1 MTMFSTIRLR
11 AAAVLAG
18 FALAL
23 SGCFMS
29 PGKFTSELALTGPD
43 TFTFSYEGEI
53 FFLTLSKL
61 AMMGATTEEAF
72 TPSECYDEETYEARE
87 CTAEVLDAQR
97 ADWEAGAEERA
108 AKAKKDAEMM
118 KAVMGGIDPTDPKAT
133 EEMVRLLER
142 QKGWNRVVHKG
153 DGLFEVSYSVSGT
166 LGHDF
171 MFPTIEGFPATNP
184 FVQMILRDG
193 GQCAGFRVPERRQSD
208 GRDDGRHGLARRA
221 CRYGRGRRG
230 RGRRD
235 SGRADPGRADARR
248 HFHHPHR
255 ARHADP
261 CQQHRRGPG
270 SCARRRRTAALDDLA
285 AHHPGPDRAD
295 RYRRL
300 EHGFTPHA
308 GKRKPRRPHGLA
320 GFSVCAPR
328 QGRRAAKAIS

>member
-87 CTAEVLDAQR
+87 CTAEELDAQR

-118 KAVMGGIDPTDPKAT
+118 KAIMGGIDPTDPKAT

-193 GQCAGFRVPERRQSD
+193 GQARVNAPAFVFQNGDNPMGAMMGGMGSLA
-208 GRDDGRHGLARRA
+208 GLAA
-221 CRYGRGRRG
+221 MGAAEEGAEG
-230 RGRRD
+230 
-235 SGRADPGRADARR
+235 ATPAEQIPGVPTLDGT
-248 HFHHPHR
+248 FTI
-255 ARHADP
+255 
-261 CQQHRRGPG
+261 
-270 SCARRRRTAALDDLA
+270 RTAPGMRILANNTDEGPEAAPGGGELLRWTISPRTTQAPTALIVT
-285 AHHPGPDRAD
+285 G
-295 RYRRL
+295 
-300 EHGFTPHA
+300 G
-308 GKRKPRRPHGLA
+308 
-320 GFSVCAPR
+320 
-328 QGRRAAKAIS
+328 